1 MVEIVILQCTVRDT
15 LAQNCRMGIRLWS
28 ASYVQK
34 HQQLND
40 KMNIYIYVYMY
51 IYIYVY
57 KWPYNHSRR
66 WPYKTTAI
74 TYICSPPAATYM
86 RPGAGLYF
94 IVYAGTGM

>member
-51 IYIYVY
+51 IYMYI
-57 KWPYNHSRR
+57 NGRI
-66 WPYKTTAI
+66 I
-74 TYICSPPAATYM
+74 TVDVGHIKQQ
-86 RPGAGLYF
+86 R
-94 IVYAGTGM
+94 